1 MEKLTPKTEP
11 VTPISVMLVED
22 NHEYRAVVNLALD
35 DEKDIDLVA
44 EFGTPEIALR
54 SLLDTPD
61 NQPDVILLDLR
72 LPGMSGLDAL
82 PFFKDYS
89 PKSKIIILTQS
100 DDNKDVLR
108 AIIQGAAGYLL
119 KSATVGEILQGIRTV
134 MTGGASLD
142 AGIAKFILENL
153 QNRLPKKDPEI
164 ELSQRE
170 MEILKLLGDGHVKK
184 EIAHKLEIGYSTV
197 DTHVGHIYEKLQVR
211 NAPSAINKAHKLGLF
226 GSEE

>member
-1 MEKLTPKTEP
+1 MEKLTPKIEP